1 MKKILFT
8 FLIIG
13 FTGFSINAQN
23 VFEFL
28 RLDNSPRAAA
38 LAGSFVANNGDA
50 NVMFYNPAG
59 IKTLENRPVSFSF
72 LKHLEDINSASLVY
86 SQEILDWGRF
96 AAGVQYISFGN
107 FIEADQ
113 VGNKLGEFGAGD
125 FAFTLGYANELDK
138 NFYYGVN
145 VKFIYSSIA
154 DYSSTGLAAD
164 IGLQYHIPEERWSF
178 GFSIL
183 NLGSQISSYVNTTED
198 LPLDVRFGFAKTLQN
213 LPFTF
218 FASLNKLNEK
228 YNNFTDRFSQFT
240 FGGEFK
246 LSNTLRLRLGYD
258 NEKRK
263 ELKVG
268 SSAGLAGFNLGLGIN
283 ISDYTFDYGFSS
295 LGLIGALHRIGIS
308 TSF

>member
-1 MKKILFT
+1 MKKFLFVFIILLT
-8 FLIIG
+8 A
-13 FTGFSINAQN
+13 SNQAQN
-23 VFEFL
+23 IYEFL

-38 LAGSFVANNGDA
+38 LAGSFVANGDDP

-59 IKTLENRPVSFSF
+59 IKALQNKPASFSF

-86 SQEILDWGRF
+86 SQEINDWGRF
-96 AAGVQYISFGN
+96 AAGIQYINYGN

-113 VGNKLGEFGAGD
+113 FANKLGEFGAGD
-125 FAFTLGYANELDK
+125 LAFTLGYANQLDE
-138 NFYYGVN
+138 NFFYGVN

-154 DYSSTGLAAD
+154 DYSSTGLATD

-183 NLGSQISSYVNTTED
+183 NLGSQLTSYVYTTEN

-213 LPFTF
+213 LPLTF

-228 YNNFTDRFSQFT
+228 HEKFGDRFTQFT

-258 NEKRK
+258 NQKRK

-268 SSAGLAGFNLGLGIN
+268 SSAGLAGFNMGLGIK
-283 ISDYTFDYGFSS
+283 ITDYMFDYGFSS
-295 LGLIGALHRIGIS
+295 MGLIGAMHRVGIS

>member
-1 MKKILFT
+1 MKKFLFVFIILLT
-8 FLIIG
+8 A
-13 FTGFSINAQN
+13 SNQAQN
-23 VFEFL
+23 IYEFL

-38 LAGSFVANNGDA
+38 LAGSFVANGDDP

-59 IKTLENRPVSFSF
+59 IKALQNKPASFSF

-86 SQEILDWGRF
+86 SQEINDWGRF
-96 AAGVQYISFGN
+96 AAGIQYINYGN

-113 VGNKLGEFGAGD
+113 FANKLGEFGAGD
-125 FAFTLGYANELDK
+125 LAFTLGYANQLDE
-138 NFYYGVN
+138 NFFYGVN

-154 DYSSTGLAAD
+154 DYTSTGLATD

-183 NLGSQISSYVNTTED
+183 NLGSQLTSYVYTTEN

-213 LPFTF
+213 LPLTF

-228 YNNFTDRFSQFT
+228 HEKFGDRFTQFT

-258 NEKRK
+258 NQKRK

-268 SSAGLAGFNLGLGIN
+268 SSAGLAGFNMGLGIK
-283 ISDYTFDYGFSS
+283 ISDYMFDYGFSS
-295 LGLIGALHRIGIS
+295 MGLIGAMHRVGIS

>member
-1 MKKILFT
+1 MKKFLFVFIILLT
-8 FLIIG
+8 A
-13 FTGFSINAQN
+13 SNQAQN
-23 VFEFL
+23 IYEFL

-38 LAGSFVANNGDA
+38 LAGSFVANGDDP

-59 IKTLENRPVSFSF
+59 IKALQNKPASFSF

-86 SQEILDWGRF
+86 SQEINDWGRF
-96 AAGVQYISFGN
+96 AAGIQYINYGN

-113 VGNKLGEFGAGD
+113 FANKLGEFGAGD
-125 FAFTLGYANELDK
+125 LALTLGYANQLDE
-138 NFYYGVN
+138 NFFYGVN

-154 DYSSTGLAAD
+154 DYSSTGLATD

-183 NLGSQISSYVNTTED
+183 NLGSQLTSYVNTTEN

-213 LPFTF
+213 LPLTF

-228 YNNFTDRFSQFT
+228 HEKFGDRFTQFT

-258 NEKRK
+258 NQKRK

-268 SSAGLAGFNLGLGIN
+268 SSAGLAGFNMGLGIK
-283 ISDYTFDYGFSS
+283 ISDYMFDYGFSS
-295 LGLIGALHRIGIS
+295 MGLIGAMHRVGIS